1 MMLVDAYR
9 ALIKWPLSHS
19 DNTFLLITNSSR
31 ISDKPPLLH
40 GSTLQRQI
48 TFLAFS
54 RIFIVSKIL
63 PECTV

>member
-9 ALIKWPLSHS
+9 ALIKWLLSHS
-19 DNTFLLITNSSR
+19 DNTFLLITFSSR
-31 ISDKPPLLH
+31 ISDIPPLLH

-54 RIFIVSKIL
+54 HILIVSKIL
-63 PECTV
+63 PGCTI